1 VSTELIIVFTRY
13 PEAGRTKTRL
23 IPELGPQGA
32 ADLQRQMAEHVLGR
46 LRAGF
51 DVSAPSIEIRYDG
64 GDPDTMQNW
73 LGEDLRYESQ
83 GEGDLGNRLERA
95 FREAF
100 DRGVDRAIAIGT
112 DCPALS
118 LEHIRK
124 GFESLSAQP
133 VVFGPTFDGGYYL
146 VGISRAR
153 RVQSLAALF
162 SQIDWGSEVV
172 LQQSVARLST
182 WHIEHALLES
192 LVDVDR
198 PEDLEVWK
206 RIISCQ

>member
-1 VSTELIIVFTRY
+1 VSIELIIVFTRY

-32 ADLQRQMAEHVLGR
+32 ADLQRRMTEHVLGR
-46 LRAGF
+46 LRVGF
-51 DVSAPSIEIRYDG
+51 DVTETIIEIRYDG
-64 GDPDTMQNW
+64 GDPDKMQNW
-73 LGEDLRYESQ
+73 LGDNLRYESQ
-83 GEGDLGNRLERA
+83 GEGNLGNRLERA
-95 FREAF
+95 FGEAF

-118 LEHIRK
+118 LDHIRK

-146 VGISRAR
+146 VGISRGC

-182 WHIEHALLES
+182 WDVDYALLES
-192 LVDVDR
+192 LADVDR
-198 PEDLEVWK
+198 PEDLEVWR